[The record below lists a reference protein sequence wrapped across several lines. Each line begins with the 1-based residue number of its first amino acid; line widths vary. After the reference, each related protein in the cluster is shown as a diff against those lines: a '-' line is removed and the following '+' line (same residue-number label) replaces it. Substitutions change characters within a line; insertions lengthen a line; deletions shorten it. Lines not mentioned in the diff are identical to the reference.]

1 MISFSIFA
9 QNSQANSACSADKF
23 KKTKSHNGKS
33 QEDQIW
39 LNKYQEM
46 EAEKA
51 STLCL
56 LQRVNK
62 ELSKRNQNPLT
73 YDFQHNFEVM
83 QSNRLAEYQELQDQ
97 IDTIEMKEFMLS
109 INEIESLTQKFKNL
123 KAKLVIDI
131 KQLP

>member
-1 MISFSIFA
+1 MSFSIFA
-9 QNSQANSACSADKF
+9 QNSQSNLTCSSDKF
-23 KKTKSHNGKS
+23 KKTKSLTGKS
-33 QEDQIW
+33 QEDQVW

-46 EAEKA
+46 EVEKA
-51 STLCL
+51 SALCL
-56 LQRVNK
+56 LQRINK

-109 INEIESLTQKFKNL
+109 LKEIEELTQKFKHL
-123 KAKLVIDI
+123 KVKLQLDL